1 MSYISSTHELAALEG
16 KLERLRRE
24 IPEEPATL
32 LAWSAEEI
40 AKPIETDDGIGQLMR
55 MVAQKA
61 INKGSVQLT
70 LERDAHLAEIEA
82 IEAKLPTVRAA
93 AAEERHTETCRKI
106 GIPRKDIGAIRGGK
120 VTNAMRAV
128 ADFAAGPKTILVLSG
143 SPGSGK
149 SFAASRFLCDTA
161 AGNTW
166 TTAKFLDVSTLA
178 RVSRY
183 DEKAMKE
190 IEEASALVIDD
201 LGMEFDDK
209 SGAFR
214 SLLDAV
220 INARY
225 ANALKTVITTNLDAT
240 AFKARYGERV
250 ADRIREV
257 GAFVVCG
264 GESLRRMSA

>member
-1 MSYISSTHELAALEG
+1 MSYASPTYELAALEG
-16 KLERLRRE
+16 QIDRLRRDT
-24 IPEEPATL
+24 PEEPSVALTWAFER
-32 LAWSAEEI
+32 LAELDSA
-40 AKPIETDDGIGQLMR
+40 DHGIGQFLR
-55 MVAQKA
+55 IIAQKTVD
-61 INKGSVQLT
+61 KGEEQLT
-70 LERDAHLAEIEA
+70 QERNAHLAEIEA
-82 IEAKLPTVRAA
+82 IEAKLPAIRLA
-93 AAEERHTETCRKI
+93 AAEERHIAVCAKV
-106 GIPRKDIGAIRGGK
+106 GIPRKDFESIRGGK
-120 VTNAMRAV
+120 STNAMRAV
-128 ADFAAGPKTILVLSG
+128 VEFAAGPKTLLVLSG

-149 SFAASRFLCDTA
+149 SFAAGRFLYDA
-161 AGNTW
+161 SDGSTW
-166 TTAKFLDVSTLA
+166 TTARFVDVSTLA
-178 RVSRY
+178 RMPRY

>member
-1 MSYISSTHELAALEG
+1 MSYASPTHELAALEG

-24 IPEEPATL
+24 IPEEPPTV
-32 LAWSAEEI
+32 LAWAAKTIAEPLE
-40 AKPIETDDGIGQLMR
+40 AGDGFGQFFRLI
-55 MVAQKA
+55 AQKA
-61 INKGSVQLT
+61 VDKGEEELT
-70 LERDAHLAEIEA
+70 QERNVHLAEIEA
-82 IEAKLPTVRAA
+82 IEAKLPALRLA
-93 AAEERHTETCRKI
+93 AAEERHLAVCAKI
-106 GIPRKDIGAIRGGK
+106 GIPRKDFEIIRGGK
-120 VTNAMRAV
+120 ATNAMRA
-128 ADFAAGPKTILVLSG
+128 AAEFAAGPKTLLVLSG

-149 SFAASRFLCDTA
+149 SFAAGRFLYDTS

-166 TTAKFLDVSTLA
+166 TTARFVDVSTLA
-178 RVSRY
+178 RMPRY